1 MTYKCIIVDDE
12 APARKL
18 LNEYVHKTPQLECLH
33 VVANA
38 VHAQSILNETAVDI
52 LFLDIEMPDLTG
64 LDLIK
69 RLPEPK
75 PAIILTTAYS
85 QYAVESYEFAVA
97 DYLLKPIV
105 FERFSQ
111 SVNKVI
117 DSLSEKIKNNLSK
130 TKETEKAAYPNS
142 IFVKSNLK
150 IVKINLDQILYVE
163 GLREYIRIFTTD
175 GRHVVLQSLSR
186 FLEIL
191 PPDRFIRVHR
201 SYIVNA
207 ERIDAIDNNTI
218 HVGNTEIVISKS
230 QKQAFMNFINRDFL
244 FHP

>member
-1 MTYKCIIVDDE
+1 
-12 APARKL
+12 
-18 LNEYVHKTPQLECLH
+18 
-33 VVANA
+33 
-38 VHAQSILNETAVDI
+38 
-52 LFLDIEMPDLTG
+52 MPDLTG

-69 RLPEPK
+69 LVTEPK

-105 FERFSQ
+105 FERFAQ
-111 SVNKVI
+111 AVNKVI
-117 DSLSEKIKNNLSK
+117 DSLSDKIKPNLPK
-130 TKETEKAAYPNS
+130 AKETEKVTYPNS

-163 GLREYIRIFTTD
+163 GLREYISIFTTD

-201 SYIVNA
+201 SYIVSA

-218 HVGNTEIVISKS
+218 HVGSTTHFFV
-230 QKQAFMNFINRDFL
+230 
-244 FHP
+244 

>member
-1 MTYKCIIVDDE
+1 MTYKCLIVDDE

-18 LNEYVHKTPQLECLH
+18 LNEYVHQTPQLECSH
-33 VVANA
+33 VVTNA
-38 VHAQSILNETAVDI
+38 LAAQSILKETTVDI

-69 RLPEPK
+69 LLPEPK

-105 FERFSQ
+105 FERFTQ
-111 SVNKVI
+111 AVNKI
-117 DSLSEKIKNNLSK
+117 MDNLSGKIKTNLPEAK
-130 TKETEKAAYPNS
+130 ATEKATYPDS
-142 IFVKSNLK
+142 VFVKSNLK
-150 IVKINLDQILYVE
+150 IVKINFDQILYVE
-163 GLREYIRIFTTD
+163 GLREYISIFTTD

-186 FLEIL
+186 FLDIL

-207 ERIDAIDNNTI
+207 KRIDAIDNNTI

-230 QKQAFMNFINRDFL
+230 QKQAFLSFINRDLL
-244 FHP
+244 F